1 MTGDF
6 TKFSDDSIWDSRL
19 SDKDPASALEFLN
32 NPENLR
38 FFSTG
43 LTELIQ
49 KYGYQGEPDDI
60 DARTSFLYDKLSAI
74 GVKISKNTIKSWF
87 GERQPYVD
95 RNGCT
100 KIYERRPYFSNNSRS
115 KMFQI
120 CFALSATFS
129 DTKWFFHHVY
139 FDRNF
144 NCHCIEEAVYYYCIL
159 NRLPYARA
167 QELITVINSYPEIEK
182 PDNSNTVYT
191 QDIINFMEN
200 CSSEE
205 KLLHYFKE
213 NKYAFRHWNQTAL
226 RQIHAMLD
234 LIQGKPSDRATLD
247 AFIAGKSI
255 SEEEKKQCGLVIQ
268 EYFKCARNVRLGKLS
283 FKQIASQ
290 DFMLRQMIV
299 TDSGLP
305 KETHI
310 PTLVKRNFPSKHT
323 LGHIIKD
330 GDTSTNYN
338 EIRKCLILLKFYYF
352 WVTLRLKPE
361 KTYGNLFDFYC
372 AETDALLISCNYEPL
387 YSGNPYDWLFLTAS
401 TMEEPLDFL
410 RGVIYNLEYS
420 KEIE

>member
-129 DTKWFFHHVY
+129 DTK
-139 FDRNF
+139 
-144 NCHCIEEAVYYYCIL
+144 
-159 NRLPYARA
+159 
-167 QELITVINSYPEIEK
+167 
-182 PDNSNTVYT
+182 
-191 QDIINFMEN
+191 
-200 CSSEE
+200 
-205 KLLHYFKE
+205 
-213 NKYAFRHWNQTAL
+213 
-226 RQIHAMLD
+226 
-234 LIQGKPSDRATLD
+234 
-247 AFIAGKSI
+247 
-255 SEEEKKQCGLVIQ
+255 
-268 EYFKCARNVRLGKLS
+268 
-283 FKQIASQ
+283 
-290 DFMLRQMIV
+290 
-299 TDSGLP
+299 
-305 KETHI
+305 
-310 PTLVKRNFPSKHT
+310 
-323 LGHIIKD
+323 
-330 GDTSTNYN
+330 
-338 EIRKCLILLKFYYF
+338 
-352 WVTLRLKPE
+352 
-361 KTYGNLFDFYC
+361 
-372 AETDALLISCNYEPL
+372 
-387 YSGNPYDWLFLTAS
+387 
-401 TMEEPLDFL
+401 
-410 RGVIYNLEYS
+410 
-420 KEIE
+420 